1 MSSIP
6 EINVLSYI
14 VQNPDEYAAI
24 QPIFQDT
31 EFQFKNP
38 VVELV
43 HRAIRD
49 SYNRYELIPTQE
61 QLKSWLY
68 TKRAFAEDAGKAGTI
83 CKLIDMAY
91 TADMD
96 GIDKALVLGE
106 VLGRQSTAMSERWLK
121 VDAHNFDEEAAWFE
135 KRLDVLRIISQ
146 KDRGT
151 WAFPLDDKWIEDPD
165 KALATYLGNPI
176 PLSAWPR
183 ITHWLSGGIRRG
195 ELVLPA
201 ALPGDGKTMFLV
213 TLAAMLIKD
222 GYRVYFAQLDNT
234 FEEVIA
240 KIWACLLQC
249 STDDLLLET
258 NETKYKL
265 AYLRKK
271 YPDIHRLLVVRKWPR
286 GTKTIKDMRRDMK
299 LFEKMLRPYDL
310 AKGVPEK
317 AAGKFDVAMGD
328 YIDVFASTKTFS
340 EARFNLDDTMK
351 AAAGMCEEEEV
362 AGIFPSQLNRT
373 AKFIE
378 VPDIDNLAEAFNK
391 SHHAAVIPMLYGSK
405 LERIQGMMNIFW
417 AKTRRPREKFVT
429 PMRRDTFFQTFSEN
443 EDLDIHYL
451 ESSSGGAIPKTD
463 GAKKKAEGEK
473 AVRLVKPK
481 ELPAIE
487 PPEGAF

>member
-1 MSSIP
+1 MGSIP
-6 EINVLSYI
+6 EINVLAYL
-14 VQNPDEYAAI
+14 VQNPDEYPAL
-24 QPIFQDT
+24 QPIFDDT
-31 EFQFKNP
+31 EFEFKNP
-38 VVELV
+38 IIQFLHVAVKN
-43 HRAIRD
+43 
-49 SYNRYELIPTQE
+49 SYTRYEVIPSQE

-68 TKRAFAEDAGKAGTI
+68 TKRSFSEDPNKAATI
-83 CKLIDMAY
+83 CKLVDMCY
-91 TADMD
+91 QNDMD
-96 GIDKALVLGE
+96 GIDKSLVLGE
-106 VLGRQSTAMSERWLK
+106 ILGRQSSMMSERWLK
-121 VDAHNFDEEAAWFE
+121 VDAHNFEEEAKWFE
-135 KRLDVLRIISQ
+135 KRLDVLRIVSQ
-146 KDRGT
+146 ADRGT
-151 WAFPLDDKWIEDPD
+151 WAFPLDDKWINDPD

-176 PLSAWPR
+176 PLTAWPR

-213 TLAAMLIKD
+213 TLAAMLIKS
-222 GYRVYFAQLDNT
+222 GQRVYFAQLDNT
-234 FEEVIA
+234 FEEIIA
-240 KIWACLLQC
+240 KIWACLIQC
-249 STDDLLLET
+249 STDDLMNPT

-265 AYLRKK
+265 AHLRAQH
-271 YPDIHRLLVVRKWPR
+271 PDIHRLLVVRKWPR
-286 GTKTIKDMRRDMK
+286 GSKTIKDMRRDMK
-299 LFEKMLRPYDL
+299 LFEKMIRPYDL
-310 AKGVPEK
+310 ARGIPEK

-328 YIDVFASTKTFS
+328 YIDVFASTRNFN

-405 LERIQGMMNIFW
+405 LERIQGLMNIFW

-451 ESSSGGAIPKTD
+451 ESSSGGIPKTE
-463 GAKKKAEGEK
+463 GGRKKQEGEK
-473 AVRLVKPK
+473 TARLVKPK
-481 ELPAIE
+481 DLPPIE
-487 PPEGAF
+487 PPEV